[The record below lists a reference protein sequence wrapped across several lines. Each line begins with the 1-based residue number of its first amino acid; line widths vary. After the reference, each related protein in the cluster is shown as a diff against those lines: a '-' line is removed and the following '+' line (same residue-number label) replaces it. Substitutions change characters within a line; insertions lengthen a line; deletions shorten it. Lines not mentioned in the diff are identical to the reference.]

1 MKVKLL
7 IASVFLFGT
16 LAKAQ
21 EKVKTF
27 EKGFELTILHDVE
40 KPQVENQNISST
52 CWSFS
57 SNSYLESELLRLG
70 KEPVDLS
77 EMFIVWN
84 AYMDKADMYVRMHGN
99 YNFGPGGAFHDVFYV
114 TKKYGLMPE
123 EAYPG
128 LLKGEELPIHLEMDN
143 MLKAMVDVVV
153 DNPNRQLSPAWKGA
167 VGGVLDAYLGEKKE
181 DFEYKGQPQ
190 TPRQFADNLGIN
202 WDDYVEIG
210 SFSHH
215 PFYEKFIIEI
225 PDNWMLDE
233 VYNVPLS
240 DLKAIMENALKN
252 GYSFAWGADVS
263 ETGFSWKHGVAI
275 VPENDWNKD
284 EKAAKDSLLSKPIQ
298 NKVITQEYRQQE
310 FDNYNTQ
317 DDHGMH
323 ITGMGEDENG
333 NKYYIVKNSWGETN
347 DAKGFLYA
355 SESYVLLK
363 TIDIMVHKD
372 AIPQS
377 IKRKLI
383 NFK

>member
-1 MKVKLL
+1 
-7 IASVFLFGT
+7 
-16 LAKAQ
+16 
-21 EKVKTF
+21 
-27 EKGFELTILHDVE
+27 
-40 KPQVENQNISST
+40 
-52 CWSFS
+52 
-57 SNSYLESELLRLG
+57 
-70 KEPVDLS
+70 
-77 EMFIVWN
+77 
-84 AYMDKADMYVRMHGN
+84 
-99 YNFGPGGAFHDVFYV
+99 
-114 TKKYGLMPE
+114 
-123 EAYPG
+123 
-128 LLKGEELPIHLEMDN
+128 
-143 MLKAMVDVVV
+143 
-153 DNPNRQLSPAWKGA
+153 
-167 VGGVLDAYLGEKKE
+167 
-181 DFEYKGQPQ
+181 
-190 TPRQFADNLGIN
+190 
-202 WDDYVEIG
+202 
-210 SFSHH
+210 
-215 PFYEKFIIEI
+215 
-225 PDNWMLDE
+225 
-233 VYNVPLS
+233 
-240 DLKAIMENALKN
+240 MENALKN

>member
-1 MKVKLL
+1 MKQTLYILL
-7 IASVFLFGT
+7 FIIISNSLI
-16 LAKAQ
+16 AQ
-21 EKVKTF
+21 EKIRTF
-27 EKGFELTILHDVE
+27 EKGFELKVLYDLE
-40 KPQVENQNISST
+40 KPAIENQNISST

-57 SNSYLESELLRLG
+57 SNSFLESELIRLG
-70 KEPVDLS
+70 KEPVDIS
-77 EMFIVWN
+77 EMYIVWN
-84 AYMDKADMYVRMHGN
+84 TYMDKADMYVRMHGN

-114 TKKYGLMPE
+114 AKKYGLMPE

-128 LLKGEELPIHLEMDN
+128 LLKGEELPVHLEMDD

-153 DNPNRQLSPAWKGA
+153 DNPNRKLSPAWKGA
-167 VGGVLDAYLGEKKE
+167 VGGVLDAYLGEKPE
-181 DFEYKGQPQ
+181 NFNYKGKSQ
-190 TPRQFADNLGIN
+190 TPKDFANNLGIN

-233 VYNVPLS
+233 VYNVPLA
-240 DLKAIMENALKN
+240 DLKAIMENAIKN

-263 ETGFSWKHGVAI
+263 ETGFSWKHGIAV

-284 EKAAKDSLLSKPIQ
+284 EKAIKDSLLSNPIK
-298 NKVITQEYRQQE
+298 NKLITQDYRQQE

-323 ITGMGEDENG
+323 ITGMCEDANG
-333 NKYYIVKNSWGETN
+333 TKYYTVKNSWGETN
-347 DAKGFLYA
+347 DTKGYLYA
-355 SESYVLLK
+355 TESYVLLK

-372 AIPQS
+372 AIPSQ
-377 IKRKLI
+377 IKRRLG
-383 NFK
+383 F